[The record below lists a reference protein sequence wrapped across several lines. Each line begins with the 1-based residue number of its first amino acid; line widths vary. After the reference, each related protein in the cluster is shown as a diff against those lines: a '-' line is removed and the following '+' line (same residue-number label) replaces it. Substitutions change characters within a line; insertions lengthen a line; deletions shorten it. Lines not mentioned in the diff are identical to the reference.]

1 MSLSCIY
8 AFVFPSDK
16 NVSGCTYTINWFSV
30 CSIPE
35 SSVTKLPRDEIKHE
49 LLNAQRKHLEQV
61 ILPDVLELEEVD
73 PLFDSDS
80 VDFSLRIKK
89 RLEESKKLQKNLQD
103 RIRGRMKKFGEEKLF
118 VVKTPE
124 GEVVKGF
131 PEAEVKWMF
140 GEKEVVVPKAI
151 QLHLRHGWKKWQ
163 DEAKADL
170 KQRLLEDVDFGK
182 QYIAQR
188 QVNFGLLYEKF
199 TRQQICTML
208 YTFHG
213 R

>member
-1 MSLSCIY
+1 MSGY
-8 AFVFPSDK
+8 
-16 NVSGCTYTINWFSV
+16 TYTINCFSV

-35 SSVTKLPRDEIKHE
+35 SSVTKLPRDEIKQE